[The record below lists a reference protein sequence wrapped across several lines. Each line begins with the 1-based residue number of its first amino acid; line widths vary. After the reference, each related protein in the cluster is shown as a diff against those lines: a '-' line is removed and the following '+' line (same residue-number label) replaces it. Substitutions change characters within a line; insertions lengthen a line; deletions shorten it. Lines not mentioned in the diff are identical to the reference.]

1 MFEFVE
7 DALVMNRR
15 DVLKSS
21 LLGAGA
27 LAVPSSIAQP
37 VPATQQPDAH
47 IWPGMPKEL
56 TGGRMPN
63 ILWICP
69 DMQRFDTI
77 EGLNNDVIHT
87 PNLRRLMAESV
98 TLTHAYVQ
106 NPVCSPSRAS
116 FLTGRYPHTTG
127 LRALGQRIRPDEKLM
142 TKTLADAGYAC
153 GLSGKLHLSP
163 TFGGRLEDRIDDGYS
178 VFDWSHDISNLWPG
192 HNMWRVWL
200 NEQGVKWPA
209 PPKGHDALAWGVPID
224 PQYTQTA
231 WCSDRAIQFIR
242 GQRQFNPWLMSVN
255 IYQPHA
261 PYWPTAEYLDHH
273 RASDMP
279 SPNYREGE
287 LANKPVYQ
295 QVDHLK
301 ATGGEGISFTDTTD
315 LEHRKMKAAYY
326 AMIEQVDTEVGRLLK
341 ALDDTGQAE
350 NTIVIYMSDH
360 GEMLGDHGI
369 FLKGPYFYEGA
380 IRVPLIIRWP
390 GRYKAGLKSDAL
402 VEMVDLAPT
411 LLEAAGLT
419 ATPGMQGRSLNA
431 LLTGQTTRHRDSIY
445 CEYFDSLALYDPPP
459 MAVCVRTEEYKLVFY
474 QKLPMGELYDL
485 QKDPSETN
493 NLWGESSARSA
504 REMMMQLM
512 ASRMIDT
519 VDPLPERK
527 CMW

>member
-1 MFEFVE
+1 
-7 DALVMNRR
+7 MNRR
-15 DVLKSS
+15 DLIKSS
-21 LLGAGA
+21 LLTAGA
-27 LAVPSSIAQP
+27 LAASSAQP
-37 VPATQQPDAH
+37 QETASAPGTHPH
-47 IWPGMPKEL
+47 IWPEIPVEL
-56 TGGRMPN
+56 SGAQMPN

-87 PNLRRLMAESV
+87 PNLRKFMAESV
-98 TLTHAYVQ
+98 TLTHTYVQ

-127 LRALGQRIRPDEKLM
+127 LRALGQRIRPDERLV
-142 TKTLADAGYAC
+142 TRILADSGYAC

-209 PPKGHDALAWGVPID
+209 PPHGDDGLAWGVPID
-224 PQYTQTA
+224 PKYTQTA

-242 GQRQFNPWLMSVN
+242 GQKEFNPWLMSVN

-261 PYWPTAEYLDHH
+261 PYWPTEEYLSHYDP
-273 RASDMP
+273 AEIP

-287 LANKPVYQ
+287 LKDKPVYQ
-295 QVDHLK
+295 QIDHEG
-301 ATGGEGISFTDTTD
+301 ATGGHAVSFAKTSD
-315 LEHRKMKAAYY
+315 LEHRKIKAAYY
-326 AMIEQVDTEVGRLLK
+326 AMIEQVDTEVGRMLQ
-341 ALDDTGQAE
+341 ALDETGQAE

-380 IRVPLIIRWP
+380 IRVPMIIRWP
-390 GRYKAGLKSDAL
+390 GKYKAGLRSDAL
-402 VEMVDLAPT
+402 VEMIDLAPT
-411 LLEAAGLT
+411 LLEAAGM
-419 ATPGMQGRSLNA
+419 PIPEGMQGRSLTP
-431 LLTGQTTRHRDSIY
+431 LLTGRTAQHRDSIY
-445 CEYFDSLALYDPPP
+445 CEYFDSLALYNPPP
-459 MAVCVRTEEYKLVFY
+459 MAMCVRTEQYKMAYY
-474 QKLPMGELYDL
+474 QKLNMGELYDL
-485 QKDPSETN
+485 KADPQETY
-493 NLWGESSARSA
+493 NLWDSSNARAA
-504 REMMMQLM
+504 RESMMQTML
-512 ASRMIDT
+512 SRVVDT
-519 VDPLPERK
+519 VDPIPERK